1 MDGGRVDGG
10 RVDGGRVD
18 GARVN
23 RVRRDGDAGQI
34 NPHGEKSMFK
44 KFFRKLLAL
53 GTRPKSVKIQAVRL
67 DNGCLRL
74 SCMAPRCGW
83 RQTIRAPES
92 DRDISARHAAL
103 HLFEKQ

>member
-1 MDGGRVDGG
+1 
-10 RVDGGRVD
+10 
-18 GARVN
+18 
-23 RVRRDGDAGQI
+23 
-34 NPHGEKSMFK
+34 MFK
-44 KFFRKLLAL
+44 RLFRKLLAS
-53 GTRPKSVKIQAVRL
+53 GTRTESMKIQAVRM

-74 SCMAPRCGW
+74 SCMASRCGW